1 MPPPASQGSK
11 GCGKAL
17 LIVGILVAILA
28 ALAVGAFFLLRDRVQ
43 EFIDEEFGDA
53 PRSAYEIQPTA
64 CGTEEDGS
72 PTFRMEFTNTAG
84 TRREYR
90 VTVVFVSG
98 DRELTSEVIVNT
110 GSLPD
115 GGTVSLEADGEP
127 IEEQSFTCK
136 VKRVQFFGR

>member
-1 MPPPASQGSK
+1 MPPPSPQGSK
-11 GCGKAL
+11 GCGKAV

-28 ALAVGAFFLLRDRVQ
+28 ALAIGAFFLLRDRVQ
-43 EFIDEEFGDA
+43 EFIDGEFGDA
-53 PRSAYEIQPTA
+53 PRSAYEIQPTF

-98 DRELTSEVIVNT
+98 DRELTSEVNVNT

-115 GGTVSLEADGEP
+115 GRTVSLEADGEP
-127 IEEQSFTCK
+127 VEERSFTCK
-136 VKRVQFFGR
+136 VKRVRFFGR